1 MTRAQASLLVLLG
14 LLVALF
20 WLAPDVPLLG
30 FAAVLL
36 AIALRVPAEWIASH
50 TGMRRW
56 VAVVALVAGLAGAV
70 VFAGWSA
77 WAPLVDQA
85 NQLVVDLPRGIEALR
100 ERLED
105 TSIGRWLAE
114 RLRPAEMVDGQSAV
128 TQAAAAASGTLGVLG
143 NAALVLLIG
152 IYMAVRP
159 QGYLRGLR
167 LLLH

>member
-56 VAVVALVAGLAGAV
+56 VAVIALVAGLAGAV

-77 WAPLVDQA
+77 WAPLVDPA
-85 NQLVVDLPRGIEALR
+85 NPLVGDPPRGLAALR
-100 ERLED
+100 ERLEG
-105 TSIGRWLAE
+105 TSPEE
-114 RLRPAEMVDGQSAV
+114 RRVGEECS
-128 TQAAAAASGTLGVLG
+128 
-143 NAALVLLIG
+143 I
-152 IYMAVRP
+152 R
-159 QGYLRGLR
+159 R
-167 LLLH
+167 LPYP